1 MGASDSLKLDLKITS
16 RKRNPF
22 PNTEIFGKSI
32 LIEQTTWK
40 GQVCVGLKESLL
52 ERQLFGGEE
61 GKKGRHKC
69 SLETK
74 QLKKEARDENLG
86 FCKTGKYF

>member
-1 MGASDSLKLDLKITS
+1 MGVSDSLKTDLKITS
-16 RKRNPF
+16 RKRNPL
-22 PNTEIFGKSI
+22 PNTEIFAKSI
-32 LIEQTTWK
+32 LIEQTTGK
-40 GQVCVGLKESLL
+40 GQVYIRLKESLL

-61 GKKGRHKC
+61 GKKRRHKC

-74 QLKKEARDENLG
+74 QLKKARDENLG